1 MSNSPLPSFASISL
15 VGLSTEPED
24 EDRFL
29 RLAPRR
35 GYTRHASALGGV
47 TGNNE
52 LGASQNPTL
61 GESGGVQI
69 SIRSGD
75 GDTDI
80 SYALV
85 DPSSF

>member
-1 MSNSPLPSFASISL
+1 MTNDPLPSFASISL
-15 VGLSTEPED
+15 VGSSTEPED

-35 GYTRHASALGGV
+35 GYTRRANALGGV
-47 TGNNE
+47 TGNKG
-52 LGASQNPTL
+52 LGAAQNPTL

-85 DPSSF
+85 DTSRF